1 MPIYLGNKKIKGEN
15 SLVRAFVGNGK
26 VYDAYT
32 YETRT
37 VEQDVPVTTQ
47 TIDDPNV
54 YKYVTQTTEGT
65 PGKIK
70 IIYKDTYKNGILIE
84 TEEVSRE
91 IVTEMVAKTIRNGTK
106 RDCPVSFDVVEKS
119 AGFNHTYTCKIY
131 MFSCPEEWDGRYGN
145 FYSSLDDTSA
155 EFELTIR
162 AGSSGYYSVD
172 YMRPGENRKGF
183 IRVN

>member
-1 MPIYLGNKKIKGEN
+1 MPIYLGNKNIKGEN

-106 RDCPVSFDVVEKS
+106 RDYPVSFDVTEKS
-119 AGFNHTYTCKIY
+119 AGFNHTYTCYIPMYSVPK
-131 MFSCPEEWDGRYGN
+131 EWDGRRGN
-145 FYSSLDDTSA
+145 FYASLDATSA

-162 AGSSGYYSVD
+162 AGSSRYYSVD

>member
-70 IIYKDTYKNGILIE
+70 IIYKDTYKNGILIK
-84 TEEVSRE
+84 TEEISRE

-106 RDCPVSFDVVEKS
+106 RDYPVFFDVVEKA
-119 AGFNHTYTCKIY
+119 AGFNRTYRCTIY
-131 MFSCPEEWDGRYGN
+131 MYSVPKEWDYRRGS
-145 FYSSLDDTSA
+145 FYASLDASSA
-155 EFELTIR
+155 EFDLTID
-162 AGSSGYYSVD
+162 AGSSASYSVD
-172 YMRPGENRKGF
+172 YMNPGENRHGF
-183 IRVN
+183 IRVK

>member
-1 MPIYLGNKKIKGEN
+1 MPIYLGNKKIKGES

-32 YETRT
+32 YETRA

-70 IIYKDTYKNGILIE
+70 IIYKDTYKNGILIK
-84 TEEVSRE
+84 TEEISRE
-91 IVTEMVAKTIRNGTK
+91 IVTEMVPKTIRKGTK
-106 RDCPVSFDVVEKS
+106 RDCRVSFDVTEKS

-131 MFSCPEEWDGRYGN
+131 MFSVPKEWDGRYGD
-145 FYSSLDDTSA
+145 FYANLGDTSA
-155 EFELTIR
+155 EFELKIE
-162 AGSSGYYSVD
+162 AGSYAYYSVD
-172 YMRPGENRKGF
+172 YMNPGENRKGF
-183 IRVN
+183 IRVK

>member
-1 MPIYLGNKKIKGEN
+1 MPIYLGNKKIKGES
-15 SLVRAFVGNGK
+15 SLVRAFIGNGK

-84 TEEVSRE
+84 TKEVSRE
-91 IVTEMVAKTIRNGTK
+91 IVTEMVPKTIRKGTK
-106 RDCPVSFDVVEKS
+106 RDYPVSFDVTEKS
-119 AGFNHTYTCKIY
+119 AGFNHTYTCYIPMYSVPK
-131 MFSCPEEWDGRYGN
+131 EWDGRRGN
-145 FYSSLDDTSA
+145 FYASLVATSA

-162 AGSSGYYSVD
+162 AGSFGY
-172 YMRPGENRKGF
+172 GA
-183 IRVN
+183 

>member
-1 MPIYLGNKKIKGEN
+1 MPIYLGNKKIKGES
-15 SLVRAFVGNGK
+15 SLVRAFIGNGK

-65 PGKIK
+65 PGKII

-84 TEEVSRE
+84 TKEVSRE
-91 IVTEMVAKTIRNGTK
+91 IVTEMVPKTIRKGTK
-106 RDCPVSFDVVEKS
+106 RDYPVSFDVTEKS
-119 AGFNHTYTCKIY
+119 AGFNHTYTCYIPMYSVPK
-131 MFSCPEEWDGRYGN
+131 EWDGRRGN
-145 FYSSLDDTSA
+145 FYASLDATSA
-155 EFELTIR
+155 EFELTIK
-162 AGSSGYYSVD
+162 AGSSRYYSVD

>member
-70 IIYKDTYKNGILIE
+70 IIYKDTYKNGILIK
-84 TEEVSRE
+84 TEEISRE
-91 IVTEMVAKTIRNGTK
+91 IVTEMVAKTIRKGTK
-106 RDCPVSFDVVEKS
+106 RDCPVSFDVVKKS
-119 AGFNHTYTCKIY
+119 AGFKHTYTCKIY
-131 MFSCPEEWDGRYGN
+131 MYSVPKEWDNRHGH
-145 FYSSLDDTSA
+145 FYASMDASSA
-155 EFELTIR
+155 EFGLTIE
-162 AGSSGYYSVD
+162 AGTYEIYSVD
-172 YMRPGENRKGF
+172 YMNPGENRKGF
-183 IRVN
+183 IRVD